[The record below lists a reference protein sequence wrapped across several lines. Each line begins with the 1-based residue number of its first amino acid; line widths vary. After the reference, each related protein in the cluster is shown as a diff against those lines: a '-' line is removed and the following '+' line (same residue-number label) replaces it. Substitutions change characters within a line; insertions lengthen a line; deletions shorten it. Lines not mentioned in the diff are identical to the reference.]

1 MAKTASDYSQQI
13 RAQLKVLDPAISAD
27 PLTPERK
34 IIDTFAEVMADT
46 QIDYF
51 VLNYQYDVD
60 AKVGS
65 DLDKFVALFGF
76 ARQSGRRSIG
86 SVTFGRATESEVDIL
101 IDAGTQIIKP
111 STVVSSAVVFFTTA
125 SVVLAA
131 NTLAVEAPIEAAD
144 VGPLGN
150 VPSGTIASLGQGS
163 SNEIS
168 IVSNDNGTTGGT
180 NEETDAELR
189 VRFKNTI
196 FRNISGTKD
205 QYLALA
211 IASRFA
217 NKANI
222 IGPQSRYSEWMQVPS
237 SGTLISQIPY
247 SKYTY
252 DFDYYLT
259 DGDPSAETFYQPVI
273 DYTFNDTVPPTGVTT
288 AAATTLTGSHT
299 LPQATITVA
308 STTGFASIGVV
319 QVGTQLVSYTG
330 KTGTTFT
337 GATGGTGTFIGGT
350 AVTYGTLLP
359 DLIVLFEHTYCS
371 INSRNDPTTSV
382 LNYVDVYVSG
392 ADATTATE
400 IARFPG
406 TAFNFTNTAIDSYY
420 VGKFK
425 RTSTGVAPT
434 IGNRF
439 MEMLWQPVY
448 SLPTSITING
458 TPFYQGTDY
467 WQVSDTTNY
476 RGSKRSRDGIEWS
489 TAAATSIGIGTEFV
503 VSYTFDKL
511 PLTLNELME
520 RHKQVTTDVLV
531 HSATERYFNI
541 NLIVMYS
548 SGFTKS
554 AVDTAITTALTDF
567 LERQYFGAIIQ
578 LSDVNDIV
586 HDVPGVDN
594 VRLATAT
601 DGVSYGIQEVA
612 NDGLTVIGSPYTTDF
627 FIQDSDLPVLNLVNA
642 YQRSQNTW
650 GS

>member
-1 MAKTASDYSQQI
+1 MAKTAQEYSEQI

-51 VLNYQYDVD
+51 ILNYQYDID
-60 AKVGS
+60 TKVGT

-76 ARQSGRRSIG
+76 ARHSGRRATG
-86 SVTFGRATESEVDIL
+86 SVTLGRATTSEVDIL
-101 IDAGTQIIKP
+101 IDAGTQIVKP
-111 STVVSSAVVFFTTA
+111 ATPVSPPVIFFTTA

-131 NTLAVEAPIEAAD
+131 NTLSVEAPIEAAD

-150 VPSGTIASLGQGS
+150 VPAGTITTLSTGS
-163 SNEIS
+163 SNQIS
-168 IVSNDNGTTGGT
+168 TVTNENGTTGGT
-180 NEETDAELR
+180 NEENDAELR

-222 IGPQSRYSEWMQVPS
+222 IGPQSRYSEWVQVPS
-237 SGTLISQIPY
+237 DGTIISQIPF

-252 DFDYYLT
+252 DFDYYIT
-259 DGDPSAETFYQPVI
+259 DGDPTEESFYQPVV
-273 DYTFNDTVPPTGVTT
+273 DYTFNDTVPPTVVAA
-288 AAATTLTGSHT
+288 AAATTTTLSHT
-299 LPQATITVA
+299 LPQATITVT
-308 STTGFASIGVV
+308 STAAFPSSGKIFL
-319 QVGTQLVSYTG
+319 GTQEVTYTG

-337 GATGGTGTFIGGT
+337 GATGGTGTFPIGT

-359 DLIVLFEHTYCS
+359 GTIVLFEHSYCS
-371 INSRNDPTTSV
+371 TNSRNDPVTST
-382 LNYVDVYVSG
+382 LNYVDVFVSG
-392 ADATTATE
+392 ADATNATE
-400 IARFPG
+400 VARFPG
-406 TAFNFTNTAIDSYY
+406 TGFNFTNTPADSYY

-425 RTSTGVAPT
+425 RTVTGAAPT
-434 IGNRF
+434 VGNRLL
-439 MEMLWQPVY
+439 ELLWQPIY
-448 SLPTSITING
+448 SVPTSITING
-458 TPFYQGTDY
+458 SPYYLGTDY
-467 WQVSDTTNY
+467 WQITDTSNY
-476 RGSKRSRDGIEWS
+476 RGSRRSRDGIEFS
-489 TAAATSIGIGTEFV
+489 AAAATSIGVATEFT

-531 HSATERYFNI
+531 HSANERYYNI

-548 SGFTKS
+548 AGFTKS
-554 AVDTAITTALTDF
+554 AVDSAISIALADF

-578 LSDVNDIV
+578 MSDIVDIV

-594 VRLATAT
+594 VRIATPS
-601 DGVSYGIQEVA
+601 DGVSYGVQEIA
-612 NDGLTVIGSPYTTDF
+612 ADGTTPIGVPNTGDF
-627 FIQDSDLPVLNLVNA
+627 FLQDSDLPVLNLVAA

-650 GS
+650 

>member
-1 MAKTASDYSQQI
+1 MAKTAQEYSEQI
-13 RAQLKVLDPAISAD
+13 RAQLKVIDPAISAD

-51 VLNYQYDVD
+51 IINYQYDVD
-60 AKVGS
+60 TKVGT

-76 ARQSGRRSIG
+76 ARHSGRRGTG
-86 SVTFGRATESEVDIL
+86 SVTFSRATVSDVDIL
-101 IDAGTQIIKP
+101 IDAGTQIVKP
-111 STVVSSAVVFFTTA
+111 ATTVSPVVVFFTTA

-150 VPSGTIASLGQGS
+150 VPAGTITTLSTGS
-163 SNEIS
+163 SNQIS
-168 IVSNDNGTTGGT
+168 TVINENGTTGGT
-180 NEETDAELR
+180 NEESDAELR
-189 VRFKNTI
+189 IRFKNTI

-222 IGPQSRYSEWMQVPS
+222 IGPQSRYFEWVQVPGD
-237 SGTLISQIPY
+237 GTIISQIPY

-252 DFDYYLT
+252 DFDYYVT
-259 DGDPSAETFYQPVI
+259 DGDPTEENFYQPVI
-273 DYTFNDTVPPTGVTT
+273 DYTFNDTVPPTVVAA
-288 AAATTLTGSHT
+288 AAATTTSLAHT
-299 LPQATITVA
+299 LPQPTITVV
-308 STTGFASIGVV
+308 STTGFPSTGKIRL
-319 QVGTQLVSYTG
+319 GTQEVTYTG

-337 GATGGTGTFIGGT
+337 GATGGTGSFPIGT

-359 DLIVLFEHTYCS
+359 GTIVLFEHSYCS
-371 INSRNDPTTSV
+371 INSRNDPTTST
-382 LNYVDVYVSG
+382 LNYVDVFVSG
-392 ADATTATE
+392 ADATNATE
-400 IARFPG
+400 VARFPD
-406 TAFNFTNTAIDSYY
+406 TSFNFNNTGASPYY

-425 RTSTGVAPT
+425 RTDTGVAPT
-434 IGNRF
+434 IGNR
-439 MEMLWQPVY
+439 MLELLWQPIY
-448 SLPTSITING
+448 SVPTSITVNG
-458 TPFYQGTDY
+458 TPYYLGTDY

-476 RGSKRSRDGIEWS
+476 RGSRRSRDGIEWAA
-489 TAAATSIGIGTEFV
+489 AAATSIGIATEFTI
-503 VSYTFDKL
+503 SYTFDKL

-554 AVDTAITTALTDF
+554 AVDTAISIALTDF

-578 LSDVNDIV
+578 MSDILDIV

-594 VRLATAT
+594 VRIASPS
-601 DGVSYGIQEVA
+601 DGVAYGVQEVGP
-612 NDGLTVIGSPYTTDF
+612 DGTTLIGVPKITDF
-627 FIQDSDLPVLNLVNA
+627 FLQDSDLPVLNSVA
-642 YQRSQNTW
+642 AFQRSQNTW
-650 GS
+650 